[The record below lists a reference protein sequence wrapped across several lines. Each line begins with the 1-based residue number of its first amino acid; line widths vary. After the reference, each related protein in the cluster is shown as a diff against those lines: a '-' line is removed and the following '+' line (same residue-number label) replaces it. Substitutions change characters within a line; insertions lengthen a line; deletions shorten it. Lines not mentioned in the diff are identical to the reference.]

1 MADHATI
8 FYNSKNVQ
16 FGEEAASPSTRGS
29 FGNPCYFWICRF
41 TEEVFLFGIC
51 KKILISINITTMNKK
66 SVQ

>member
-16 FGEEAASPSTRGS
+16 FGEEAASPSSRSS

-41 TEEVFLFGIC
+41 TKEVL
-51 KKILISINITTMNKK
+51 TMNVITKTVTRLSK
-66 SVQ
+66 LSEYFF